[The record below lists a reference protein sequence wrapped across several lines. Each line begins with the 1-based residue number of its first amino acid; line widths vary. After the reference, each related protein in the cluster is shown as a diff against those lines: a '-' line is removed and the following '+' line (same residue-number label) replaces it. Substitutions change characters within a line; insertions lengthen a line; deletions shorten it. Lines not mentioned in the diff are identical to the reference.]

1 MGNVSYVCLSDL
13 HLGADYSVLTHMADL
28 AGDGK
33 IKTTVRKPSA
43 TLEAL
48 GRALGEFLPAV
59 SERGAM
65 PPTLVLMGDC
75 LDLGLSPTGDVAH
88 AFRRFIEAVFPAG
101 KTQLFSKHVLCLP
114 GNHDHH
120 LWRAAQDQFFIE
132 TLDARIASA
141 GSVIPDLLR
150 TTPLFEQNT
159 ARCGLMTQ
167 LMRGYEH
174 LRDATVNVAYPNL
187 GLLDKAQKRCVILHH
202 GHYIDGV
209 YRAMSALSMRLRG
222 VDGRPTT
229 VSQIVQENGAWVDF
243 LWSGLGEGGDV
254 GRDAVALYE
263 IFRSARASHDF
274 SQQLSEGLLAQLA
287 KGLGVGPGTDI
298 GRGVTIA
305 NVVKGLVDL
314 ILLRGSESDR
324 DGYFSVM
331 SPASVADLRWYLE
344 GPVRAQIAKAKF
356 VNGKEID
363 DAQLRNLELSF
374 VFGHTHKPFQD
385 QLTLHGYAKPVSV
398 YNTGG
403 WVMDQPTMAPAQG
416 AAAVFID
423 DELNVAS
430 LRLFND
436 PLNDALSPVRAAGVG
451 GFHDADNT
459 LLVRMNGALTATAE
473 AWTAF
478 SAAVDASLEL
488 HADVLLKKSYAL
500 EAGR

>member
-1 MGNVSYVCLSDL
+1 MAVLKYVCLSDL
-13 HLGADYSVLTHMADL
+13 HLGADYSVLTHMDSNGKTSVRAPSTTLTALADAL
-28 AGDGK
+28 AK
-33 IKTTVRKPSA
+33 FVP
-43 TLEAL
+43 AL
-48 GRALGEFLPAV
+48 
-59 SERGAM
+59 SGAA
-65 PPTLVLMGDC
+65 PPTLILLGDA
-75 LDLGLSPTGDVAH
+75 LDLGLSPTGDIAH
-88 AFRRFIEAVFPAG
+88 AFRRFIEAMFPAAG
-101 KTQLFSKHVLCLP
+101 PVFSKNVLCLP

-120 LWRAAQDQFFIE
+120 LWRTAQDQFFLE
-132 TLDARIASA
+132 TLDERIASE

-167 LMRGYEH
+167 LMRGYPH
-174 LRDATVNVAYPNL
+174 LQNARVNVAYPNL
-187 GLLDKAQKRCVILHH
+187 GLFDAARKRCVILHH

-209 YRAMSALSMRLRG
+209 YRAMSALNQGLRG

-263 IFRSARASHDF
+263 TMRSARASHEF
-274 SQQLSEGLLAQLA
+274 SQRLSDGLLAKLA
-287 KGLGVGPGTDI
+287 DGLGIGPGTDI
-298 GRGVTIA
+298 GHGVTIA

-314 ILLRGSESDR
+314 ILLRGAESDR

-344 GPVRAQIAKAKF
+344 GPVRAQIGQAKI
-356 VNGKEID
+356 GGYEIGD
-363 DAQLRNLELSF
+363 DKLRDFELSF

-385 QLTLHGYAKPVSV
+385 QLTLEGYAKPVSV

-423 DELNVAS
+423 DELNLAS

-436 PLNDALSPVRAAGVG
+436 PLNGARSPVRAAGVG
-451 GFHDADNT
+451 GFHDHDNP
-459 LLVRMNGALTATAE
+459 LLKRMTEVLETAVQAK
-473 AWTAF
+473 AWDAF
-478 SAAVDASLEL
+478 SIEAGIALEL
-488 HADVLLKKSYAL
+488 HAGLLLRESIAM
-500 EAGR
+500 EARR